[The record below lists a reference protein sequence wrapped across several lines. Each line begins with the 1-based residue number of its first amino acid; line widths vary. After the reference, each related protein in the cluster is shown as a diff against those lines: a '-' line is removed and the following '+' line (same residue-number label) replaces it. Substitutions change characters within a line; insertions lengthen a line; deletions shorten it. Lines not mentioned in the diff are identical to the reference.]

1 MLASRRLARSPIA
14 SLLRRN
20 STAVEPPPAGGHLP
34 SVATSQYLRSTREKA
49 LRTPGLQWNDED
61 DPHAII
67 GVERETRKMNVYQA
81 VRDALSIALTK
92 DDNAVVFGEDIAFG
106 GVFRCTMGLAE
117 EFGRER
123 VFNTPLTEQGIAG
136 FAIGMASMGHTA
148 IAEIQF
154 ADYIFPAFDQLVNE
168 AAKIRYRSGGAFNVG
183 GLTVRTPTMSVG
195 HGGLYHSQSPE
206 GFFMG
211 ASGLK
216 IVIPRSPIQAKGL
229 LLSSIRDPNPVIF
242 MEPKILY
249 RSAVEQVPMDDY
261 TLPLGRAETL
271 LPGADLTLLTWG
283 TPIYHCETALD
294 MLANPPAGIAQHVPE
309 SLRKAKIELID
320 LRSILPWDA
329 ETVAESV
336 KRTGRLVVVHEAGMT
351 AGVGAEIAAEIQK
364 RCFLRLAAPVKRVT
378 GWDTP
383 VALQYEKFYIPDAV
397 RIVDAMVETL
407 SIFKKQNCLQVG
419 HPLLDYSAKR
429 LRAFTGTYSSC
440 ASVEKPEPHSFAL
453 VYAAKGKNIIQ
464 KLPIPQ
470 PQPGFP
476 QVRVEAAAVN
486 PADQKLF
493 DNDGYGLIKNWPTVV
508 GWDAA
513 GVVTKIA
520 EGDSQTKLKVGDRI
534 AFGCMPPFSVDGRSY
549 MTRGAFQ
556 QYTLADERF
565 VLKIPSGVD
574 FASASTW
581 PVAGIT
587 AADSLYTRLQ
597 LKAPWVDGKDA
608 YKGQKIAILGGSSSV
623 GSYAI
628 QLAIIS
634 GFEVI
639 TTSSP
644 THSEYLKSLG
654 AHAVINRSAPDV
666 AAQILAAAGGA
677 LKYAVDTVSHP
688 ETHQLAV
695 EILEQN
701 ALLGVMQPTLHDVAK
716 PAAEAKNI
724 QVRWGSSPSEWFNHP
739 ARNDA
744 MQAYFEDGLLR
755 FNRPTVL
762 GGLEKWEEAYEM
774 HRKGTI
780 SGTKLVLAPQ
790 QTQN

>member
-183 GLTVRTPTMSVG
+183 GLTIRTPTMSVG

-271 LPGADLTLLTWG
+271 VPGADLTLLTWG

-407 SIFKKQNCLQVG
+407 S
-419 HPLLDYSAKR
+419 Y
-429 LRAFTGTYSSC
+429 
-440 ASVEKPEPHSFAL
+440 
-453 VYAAKGKNIIQ
+453 
-464 KLPIPQ
+464 
-470 PQPGFP
+470 
-476 QVRVEAAAVN
+476 
-486 PADQKLF
+486 
-493 DNDGYGLIKNWPTVV
+493 
-508 GWDAA
+508 
-513 GVVTKIA
+513 
-520 EGDSQTKLKVGDRI
+520 
-534 AFGCMPPFSVDGRSY
+534 
-549 MTRGAFQ
+549 
-556 QYTLADERF
+556 
-565 VLKIPSGVD
+565 
-574 FASASTW
+574 
-581 PVAGIT
+581 
-587 AADSLYTRLQ
+587 
-597 LKAPWVDGKDA
+597 
-608 YKGQKIAILGGSSSV
+608 
-623 GSYAI
+623 
-628 QLAIIS
+628 
-634 GFEVI
+634 
-639 TTSSP
+639 
-644 THSEYLKSLG
+644 
-654 AHAVINRSAPDV
+654 
-666 AAQILAAAGGA
+666 
-677 LKYAVDTVSHP
+677 
-688 ETHQLAV
+688 
-695 EILEQN
+695 
-701 ALLGVMQPTLHDVAK
+701 
-716 PAAEAKNI
+716 
-724 QVRWGSSPSEWFNHP
+724 
-739 ARNDA
+739 
-744 MQAYFEDGLLR
+744 
-755 FNRPTVL
+755 
-762 GGLEKWEEAYEM
+762 
-774 HRKGTI
+774 
-780 SGTKLVLAPQ
+780 
-790 QTQN
+790 